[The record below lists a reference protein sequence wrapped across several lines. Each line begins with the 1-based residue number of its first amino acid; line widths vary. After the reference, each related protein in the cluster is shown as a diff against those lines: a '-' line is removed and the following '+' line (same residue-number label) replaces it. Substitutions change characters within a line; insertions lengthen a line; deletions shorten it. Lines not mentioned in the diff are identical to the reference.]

1 MLVRVVPLE
10 IAIMFQEGEM
20 KVQWTHLALHV
31 KSLKASI
38 EFYERYTNLRVADRH
53 SDASSTGMEVVWL
66 SEGDKEGGLGFVMVL
81 QEGEPK
87 AIPGAK
93 PQLPLGPLSH
103 LGFGLNSRADVDALA
118 AKAKDSGVLKFG
130 PTYLNPY
137 AGYLCIISDPD
148 GHNVEFSHGQSLGKP
163 LTGEKSSATAY

>member
-1 MLVRVVPLE
+1 
-10 IAIMFQEGEM
+10 M

>member
-1 MLVRVVPLE
+1 
-10 IAIMFQEGEM
+10 M

-38 EFYERYTNLRVADRH
+38 EFYEHYTNLRVADRH

-81 QEGEPK
+81 QEGAPN
-87 AIPGAK
+87 ARPGAK
-93 PQLPLGPLSH
+93 PQLPLGPISH
-103 LGFGLNSRADVDALA
+103 LGFGLNSREEVYAVT
-118 AKAKDSGVLKFG
+118 AKAKESGLLKFG
-130 PTYLNPY
+130 PAYLNPY

-163 LTGEKSSATAY
+163 LAREKASSSDY

>member
-1 MLVRVVPLE
+1 
-10 IAIMFQEGEM
+10 M

-66 SEGDKEGGLGFVMVL
+66 GEGDKEGGLGFVMVL
-81 QEGEPK
+81 QEGTPT
-87 AIPGAK
+87 IMPGAK

-103 LGFGLNSRADVDALA
+103 LGFGLNSREEVDTIA
-118 AKAKDSGVLKFG
+118 AKAKESGILKLG
-130 PTYLNPY
+130 PAYLNPY
-137 AGYLCIISDPD
+137 AGYLCVISDPD

-163 LTGEKSSATAY
+163 LANEKSSAN

>member
-1 MLVRVVPLE
+1 
-10 IAIMFQEGEM
+10 M

-31 KSLKASI
+31 KSLKSSI

-53 SDASSTGMEVVWL
+53 SDASSTGMQVVWL
-66 SEGDKEGGLGFVMVL
+66 GEGDKDGGLGFVMVL
-81 QEGEPK
+81 QEGTPT
-87 AIPGAK
+87 IMPDAK
-93 PQLPLGPLSH
+93 PQSALGPISH
-103 LGFGLNSRADVDALA
+103 LGFGLTSREDVDAVA
-118 AKAKDSGVLKFG
+118 TKAKEGGLLKFG

-163 LTGEKSSATAY
+163 LGSEKSAASAN